1 MDFRAIL
8 PFRARKQRPR
18 VSASLA
24 LAGVAAGAAAVALLE
39 PRGGARRRGL
49 VVQKTIHSGKAA
61 RTFGQK
67 AARDLANRSRGLLA
81 SARSSVRESGVS
93 DDVLCER
100 VRSRV
105 GRLTSHPAAI
115 EVSARGGVIEL
126 RGPVLEREA
135 EQVLAGTRRVRGAR
149 EVEDHL
155 QRHAEPGNVPRLQG
169 GAARSR
175 PVPEILQ
182 QSWAPATRLLA
193 IVSGAGLALGGLSA
207 RRPKARAMGVIGAL
221 LALRG
226 ATNLPL
232 KRLFGVG
239 ARRRGVDVH
248 KTIHIEAPRPEVF
261 AFFSAF
267 ENFPRFMAHVRD
279 VHRTGDGRWHWTVD
293 GPAGAS
299 VEWDAEVS
307 ALEANEVVAWKTLP
321 GAAVASSGIA
331 RFEDEGS
338 GTRLDIR
345 LSYNPPAGAVGHAF
359 AVLVGADPKRQMND
373 DLLRFKSLLERGKAE
388 GVTRQELRPRE

>member
-1 MDFRAIL
+1 MNFRAIL
-8 PFRARKQRPR
+8 PFRQRKQRPA
-18 VSASLA
+18 ASTGLA
-24 LAGVAAGAAAVALLE
+24 LAGVAAGAAAVVLLE

-49 VVQKTIHSGKAA
+49 LVQKTIHVSKTA

-93 DDVLCER
+93 DEVLCER
-100 VRSRV
+100 VRARI

-115 EVSARGGVIEL
+115 EVSSRGGVIEL
-126 RGPVLEREA
+126 RGPIVENEA
-135 EQVLAGTRRVRGAR
+135 EQVVRGTRRVRGVR
-149 EVEDHL
+149 EVDDHL
-155 QRHAEPGNVPRLQG
+155 ERHAHPGEVSALRG
-169 GAARSR
+169 GAVRR

-182 QSWAPATRLLA
+182 QSWSPGTRLLA
-193 IVSGAGLALGGLSA
+193 IVSGVGLALGGLSA
-207 RRPKARAMGVIGAL
+207 RRPNARATGILGAL

-226 ATNLPL
+226 ATNVPL
-232 KRLFGVG
+232 KRLFGIG
-239 ARRRGVDVH
+239 ARRRAVDLR
-248 KTIHIEAPRPEVF
+248 KTIHIEAPREEVF

-267 ENFPRFMAHVRD
+267 ENFPRFMAHVREVD
-279 VHRTGDGRWHWTVD
+279 RTGDGRWHWTVD

-307 ALEANEVVAWKTLP
+307 ALTPNEVVAWKTVP

-331 RFEDEGS
+331 RFEDEGN

-345 LSYNPPAGAVGHAF
+345 LSYHPPAGGLGHAF
-359 AVLVGADPKRQMND
+359 ALLVGADPKRQMND
-373 DLLRFKSLLERGKAE
+373 DLLRFKSLLERGKS
-388 GVTRQELRPRE
+388 GGITREEVRPRE